1 MNSKKSGGKT
11 IAGAGGLGYGAASM
25 AKEEQAKHQATM
37 RIDITPAMLEQ
48 LQQAPAPGGVS
59 ISSRS
64 PGGLSMSPRPSGTGV
79 IRVPAGPAARPLGG
93 EEFQLL
99 LQSIYDAVFI
109 ADPQGAI
116 IGANVRAEQFFVS
129 TRAELCKKNVL
140 DVMCGAD
147 QGLLNTILGSL
158 ENNRFVLIQA
168 LCRRTDETMFPAEI
182 SVSRLPIA
190 GKMHMS
196 FFIRDITLRKET
208 EERLKTGYNALQNS
222 GSGIA
227 VADVEGGLAGYVNP
241 SMLALLGLES
251 ADEAYAYN
259 FRQFLKEEALAADMI
274 AAAQAGDSWTG
285 ELEMKRKD
293 GAPFFAQ
300 ASLAPNLNPDGALTG
315 IVISLLDVTPQ
326 RQAQQQLELYAAQ
339 LRQKNAEME
348 ADLRMARDLQ
358 YAFLPS
364 SYPAISIR
372 EPGKAG
378 RLEFA
383 HVYHP
388 SGMVGGDFFDILPV
402 SDTQVLVFVADVMG
416 HGARAALVVA
426 TIRGLLE
433 QIAKETQDPGE
444 FMTRLNAVYSKIF
457 STANEL
463 MFATACCVGFDLK
476 YGISRHANAG
486 HPLPMVI
493 TPDGAIYAAQLSAEA
508 MGPALGLFGDA
519 RYAYSEAA
527 LVPGKRV
534 VFYTD
539 GLTEAR
545 NGDQVE
551 FDVGGLTASLAEHVS
566 DPLPALLDAL
576 VRRVVEFTGTP
587 SFEDDVCLLAVNYV
601 GEQ

>member
-1 MNSKKSGGKT
+1 MS
-11 IAGAGGLGYGAASM
+11 
-25 AKEEQAKHQATM
+25 KEEQVKAQATM

-48 LQQAPAPGGVS
+48 LQQAPAPGGARLS
-59 ISSRS
+59 TARAQ
-64 PGGLSMSPRPSGTGV
+64 GLNMAPRAAGPSV
-79 IRVPAGPAARPLGG
+79 IRIPATPVRPLGG
-93 EEFQLL
+93 EDFQVL

-109 ADPQGAI
+109 TDPQGAI
-116 IGANVRAEQFFVS
+116 VGANVRAEQFFAS
-129 TRAELCKKNVL
+129 TRAELCKKNIFDWL
-140 DVMCGAD
+140 CGAERS
-147 QGLLNTILGSL
+147 LLDTILGSL

-168 LCRRTDETMFPAEI
+168 LCRRADETVFPAEI
-182 SVSRLPIA
+182 SVNRLPLG
-190 GKMHMS
+190 GKMHLS

-227 VADVEGGLAGYVNP
+227 VADVEGALAGYVNP

-251 ADEAYAYN
+251 AEEAYQYN
-259 FRQFLKEEALAADMI
+259 FRQFLKEESLATDMI
-274 AAAQAGDSWTG
+274 ASAQAGDTWTG
-285 ELEMKRKD
+285 ELEMQRKD

-300 ASLAPNLNPDGALTG
+300 ASLEPNLNPDGAMTG

-364 SYPAISIR
+364 SYPAVQTARAGR
-372 EPGKAG
+372 EG

-388 SGMVGGDFFDILPV
+388 SGLVGGDFFDILPV
-402 SDTQVLVFVADVMG
+402 SESRVLVFVADVMG

-433 QIAKETQDPGE
+433 QIAKETQDPGV
-444 FMTRLNAVYSKIF
+444 FMTRLNSAYSTIF

-463 MFATACCVGFDLK
+463 MFATACCVSLDLET
-476 YGISRHANAG
+476 GQILHANAG

-493 TPDGAIYAAQLSAEA
+493 EPDGTVGTAQVAEEA
-508 MGPALGLFGDA
+508 LGPALGLFADA
-519 RYAYSEAA
+519 QYAHVEAE
-527 LVPGKRV
+527 LTPGKRM

-545 NGDQVE
+545 NSEQEE
-551 FDVGGLTASLAEHVS
+551 FNETGLSNSLAVHLAEPMPV
-566 DPLPALLDAL
+566 LLDSL
-576 VRRVVEFTGTP
+576 VRDAVQFAGSTV
-587 SFEDDVCLLAVNYV
+587 FEDDVCVLGVNYV
-601 GEQ
+601 RQ